1 MNRSNQN
8 RLIARRFPLPV
19 PGYRGPA
26 STDSGVV
33 FSLNAGQD
41 NTGISN
47 SQGVDDLL
55 WTLN

>member
-8 RLIARRFPLPV
+8 RPTVRRLPLPV

-33 FSLNAGQD
+33 FSLNAGHD
-41 NTGISN
+41 NAGTGK
-47 SQGVDDLL
+47 SQGMDGLL
-55 WTLN
+55 